1 MIPVIT
7 AEEELQPPRT
17 EEPPTV
23 LKTRR
28 VLVVDDEIEFAKV
41 MSDSLAALGHTVD
54 IAADGEEAWRMV
66 RQADYDCLIVDLIMP
81 RMNGLELYK
90 MIKAW
95 DVRVADRCVFL
106 TGAILDAELGE
117 FVTKSGNPS
126 LRKPV
131 SLDTVQ
137 KVISELADS
146 N

>member
-1 MIPVIT
+1 M
-7 AEEELQPPRT
+7 
-17 EEPPTV
+17 
-23 LKTRR
+23 
-28 VLVVDDEIEFAKV
+28 
-41 MSDSLAALGHTVD
+41 AASRLPAISGRDAVR
-54 IAADGEEAWRMV
+54 AFEKDGWRMV
-66 RQADYDCLIVDLIMP
+66 RQSDYDCLIVDLIMP

-126 LRKPV
+126 LTKPV